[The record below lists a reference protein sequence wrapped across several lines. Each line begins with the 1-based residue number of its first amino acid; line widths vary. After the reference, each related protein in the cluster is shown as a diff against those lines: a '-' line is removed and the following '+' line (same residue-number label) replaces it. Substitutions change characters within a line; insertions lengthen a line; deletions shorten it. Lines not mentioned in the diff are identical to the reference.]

1 MSFEIEIAGIMELWD
16 NRLER
21 SIGGDAML
29 LGDFKQA
36 FMRINN
42 RANIEIFGQ
51 GLVSQKM
58 EIFND
63 KILIIGHNK
72 RVKVI
77 STIERKDNIT
87 SKLIDIA
94 LIVEFKELFIKYMK
108 EELGVRVLAHLKD
121 YDPVSELSFSVTLLE
136 KPVEELIKEL

>member
-1 MSFEIEIAGIMELWD
+1 
-16 NRLER
+16 
-21 SIGGDAML
+21 ML

-108 EELGVRVLAHLKD
+108 EELGVKVLAHLKD